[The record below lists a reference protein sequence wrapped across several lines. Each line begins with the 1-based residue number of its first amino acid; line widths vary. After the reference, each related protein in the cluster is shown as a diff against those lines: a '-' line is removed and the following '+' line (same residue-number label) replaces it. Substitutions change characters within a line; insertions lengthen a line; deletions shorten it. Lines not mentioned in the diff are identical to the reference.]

1 MKEIKCPN
9 CGRTFEMEESDYN
22 QIAKQVRD
30 NEFKSAIAAQK
41 ATYEKDK
48 ELAVKELEA
57 TKNAEISN
65 LRQTLQ
71 TEKNKTDTLI
81 LEKDSQIKQLQQ
93 EITLTKANNELET
106 KNAVQEKEQR
116 ILELNSTLKL
126 KEQTWELKIKSIN
139 EERQKAETL
148 YQEQIDALKNF
159 KLKLSTKAV
168 GESLEQY
175 CENQFDILRASAF
188 PNAYFE
194 KDNDASKGSKG
205 DFIFREVTNDGI
217 EVLSIMFEMKNEM
230 SGTDKKK
237 HNADFFEKLD
247 KDRKTKKCEY
257 AVLVSMLEAD
267 SDYYNTGIVDV
278 SFKSGYPKM
287 YVIRPQFFIPIIT
300 LLRNEARRSLDLKR
314 QFELAQRQN
323 IDITNFEGELNTFID
338 RIHNNYTSAQ
348 TQFSKSIKDIDKAIE
363 SLQKVKDA
371 FLSVEK
377 KLEKADSCAQKLSI
391 RALTK
396 NNPTMIAKFAELE
409 NGK

>member
-30 NEFKSAIAAQK
+30 NEFKNAIAAQK

-48 ELAVKELEA
+48 ELAVTQLEA

-71 TEKNKTDTLI
+71 IEKNKTDTLI
-81 LEKDSQIKQLQQ
+81 LEKDFQIKQLQQ

-116 ILELNSTLKL
+116 ILELNSTLML

-287 YVIRPQFFIPIIT
+287 YVIRPQFFIPMIT
-300 LLRNEARRSLDLKR
+300 LLRNEALRSLDLKR
-314 QFELAQRQN
+314 QFELVQQQN

-338 RIHNNYTSAQ
+338 RIRKNYNSAQ

-377 KLEKADSCAQKLSI
+377 KLESADSCAQKLSI